1 MCVCIYIYI
10 HTHIH
15 THACLLSHVRLC
27 NSMDCSP
34 PGSSV
39 HGIFPGKNTGAG
51 YHFLL
56 HIHNGILFNHKNKR
70 KIYHLAQCRW
80 TLKALCKVKCQTKKN
95 KYCVISLMCGI
106 KKKKSYRKRD
116 QTCGCQRWRVGKG
129 NWKKVVTRSKRPD
142 IKVCKY

>member
-1 MCVCIYIYI
+1 
-10 HTHIH
+10 
-15 THACLLSHVRLC
+15 
-27 NSMDCSP
+27 MDCSP

-70 KIYHLAQCRW
+70 KIYHLAQRRW

-95 KYCVISLMCGI
+95 KYCVISLMCAI
-106 KKKKSYRKRD
+106 KKKNLVEKEIRLVVAR
-116 QTCGCQRWRVGKG
+116 GGGWGKG
-129 NWKKVVTRSKRPD
+129 IGRRWFSFLICKGPVLALVVPTYNPAVHRSSLSP
-142 IKVCKY
+142 YPGQHL